1 MSIDPWSYYNHLTLH
16 RNHSILWT
24 INGPLSGNLI
34 AGLSMGIFT
43 MVDFMSI
50 NSPIPYKPSEM
61 IEIGTY
67 QNQTNIYHSPKSD
80 SSRILIDLSSKI
92 PSSTIENPLGN
103 YIIATDADPS
113 DYLKYNPDDNHFAW
127 WITNYSESYRQIDRQ
142 TGKLTAN
149 NRYTVCRFSNQD
161 FIRGFITI
169 CDSYNI
175 DFRNVSLGKPF
186 TYDTTTRKRIYHD
199 IPGYDTTHFTLTPR
213 IPAPIGPYYIEDYE
227 NDPFGGDFN

>member
-1 MSIDPWSYYNHLTLH
+1 MIIDPESYYDYLTLH
-16 RNHSILWT
+16 RNGSILWT
-24 INGPLSGNLI
+24 INGPLSGNLV

-43 MVDFMSI
+43 MIDFMSKD
-50 NSPIPYKPSEM
+50 SPFPYHATEI

-67 QNQTNIYHSPKSD
+67 HDPTNIYHSPTSH
-80 SSRILIDLSSKI
+80 ILIDFSSKI
-92 PSSTIENPLGN
+92 PQYASKLEKSLGN
-103 YIIATDADPS
+103 YIIATRADPS
-113 DYLKYNPDDNHFAW
+113 DYLKYNPDDNNFAW
-127 WITNYSESYRQIDRQ
+127 WITNYAESYRQLNKQ
-142 TGKLTAN
+142 TGELVAY
-149 NRYTVCRFSNQD
+149 NRYTVCRFSDQD

-186 TYDTTTRKRIYHD
+186 TYNTTMRKRIYHD

-227 NDPFGGDFN
+227 TGPFGRDFN